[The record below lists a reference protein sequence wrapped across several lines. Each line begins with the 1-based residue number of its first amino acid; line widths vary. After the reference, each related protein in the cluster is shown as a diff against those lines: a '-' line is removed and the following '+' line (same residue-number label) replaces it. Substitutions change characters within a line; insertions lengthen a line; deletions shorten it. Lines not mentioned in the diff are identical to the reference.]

1 MKNTCVYLYFM
12 QNGWKHN
19 SQSTV
24 AKTFNFP
31 GKTITDAS
39 EDFHWYSKPNKSQ
52 IIRPI
57 SIKMSIR
64 HTVREKVSFLQKLQN
79 ME

>member
-1 MKNTCVYLYFM
+1 MAENTILNLQSQKPLTFQAKPSQTHQRTSIGT
-12 QNGWKHN
+12 QNL
-19 SQSTV
+19 
-24 AKTFNFP
+24 
-31 GKTITDAS
+31 
-39 EDFHWYSKPNKSQ
+39 NKSQ

-57 SIKMSIR
+57 SIKISIR